1 MAHASAPATAPK
13 PPAPARHHR
22 PARKIT
28 ASTASNVFW
37 LAAGYG
43 VWASVT
49 TRHEHK
55 MTGWNVLYGC
65 VAGIVFGLL
74 YLALRQLTPAIPRV
88 RRAVV
93 WAVFWGCS
101 IGYLHSLSHQTIYW
115 SVILGLIL
123 GASAYLMAFYR
134 FYTSE
139 VPTDAHL
146 PKPRPGGVVRPAPEH
161 LGGKW

>member
-1 MAHASAPATAPK
+1 
-13 PPAPARHHR
+13 
-22 PARKIT
+22 
-28 ASTASNVFW
+28 
-37 LAAGYG
+37 
-43 VWASVT
+43 
-49 TRHEHK
+49 
-55 MTGWNVLYGC
+55 
-65 VAGIVFGLL
+65 
-74 YLALRQLTPAIPRV
+74 
-88 RRAVV
+88 
-93 WAVFWGCS
+93 WGCS